1 MSLKYDSLF
10 ISSIGLEI
18 YIAMRR
24 LTQTGGVKSC
34 YTVFLHPW
42 FLRIGFQ
49 RLVFFIIFS
58 AIMGGRKCQKNDS
71 EGFGANYGLR
81 FFVTNFV
88 YKPHARKNA
97 YY

>member
-1 MSLKYDSLF
+1 
-10 ISSIGLEI
+10 
-18 YIAMRR
+18 
-24 LTQTGGVKSC
+24 
-34 YTVFLHPW
+34 
-42 FLRIGFQ
+42 
-49 RLVFFIIFS
+49 
-58 AIMGGRKCQKNDS
+58 MGGRKCQKNDS